1 MAEDIIKKV
10 FSFIGGGS
18 EPVSDRELLPRQTL
32 KALAQNRYAK
42 FYRPK
47 TDEIDPSF
55 AQYIYVIYKT
65 IYPAQVFL
73 RDAEKI
79 KKLKQ
84 ICFEHSLS
92 PELLAAVW
100 RLSPE
105 MIEDRAK
112 ETAPN
117 DLVRRLQD
125 DFAAVSS
132 AFDDKRRA
140 AVNKCYNLI
149 SAFSQLVLFDYV
161 SFLQKFDSA
170 LAEGVFD
177 APLKFAALRGDSLAQ
192 ELGDFFT
199 ALSALDPSLAQADGD
214 DWAAA
219 FTVMNAAYG
228 AASGGTDVLSSSQ
241 WDILLAN
248 MRELRQSKILELM
261 VRLSSK
267 NYIWEGKVKIPDEH
281 LCENWFEEKKGE
293 LHARISVIAK
303 KQQNDQIHTLA
314 AAIFGKPDIERLGY
328 YTPSANQ
335 IYVQKGLDGF
345 AYAAALNYLMAFI
358 QDYVKKDIQ
367 NICDLVLIRGKWSSS
382 NTSLQMSESFH
393 EILESISVIEKLDAN
408 LSEDG
413 GSGPRLRGA
422 LLRVD
427 RDKTQIRYIANI
439 IEGIDEEA
447 LKLIKKVLRNLI
459 VVGKNMKLMADDI
472 QKKESELIMNWK
484 ELAVFL
490 ESPLP
495 ALISDT
501 YKKINY
507 FVQLMTLVTH
517 PVE

>member
-18 EPVSDRELLPRQTL
+18 ASVSDKEQLPRQTI

-42 FYRPK
+42 FYRSK

-55 AQYIYVIYKT
+55 AQYIYVIYQT
-65 IYPAQVFL
+65 IYPVQVFL

-92 PELLAAVW
+92 PELLATVW

-105 MIEDRAK
+105 MIEGRAK

-125 DFAAVSS
+125 DFAALSN
-132 AFDDKRRA
+132 AFDDKRTA

-149 SAFSQLVLFDYV
+149 SAFSQLVLFDYA

-177 APLKFAALRGDSLAQ
+177 VPPKFAALRGDSLVQ
-192 ELGDFFT
+192 ELGDFYT
-199 ALSALDPSLAQADGD
+199 ALSALDPSAQADGD

-219 FTVMNAAYG
+219 FTVMNAACG
-228 AASGGTDVLSSSQ
+228 EAKGGTDVLSSSQ
-241 WDILLAN
+241 WDTLLAN

-281 LCENWFEEKKGE
+281 LCEDWFEEKKGE
-293 LHARISVIAK
+293 LHERISMIAK
-303 KQQNDQIHTLA
+303 KQRNDQMRVLSS
-314 AAIFGKPDIERLGY
+314 AIFGKPDIERLGY

-345 AYAAALNYLMAFI
+345 AYATALNYLLAFI

-367 NICDLVLIRGKWSSS
+367 NICDLVLIRGKWNFN

-393 EILESISVIEKLDAN
+393 EILESINVIEKLDEK

-413 GSGPRLRGA
+413 SSGPRLRAA

-427 RDKTQIRYIANI
+427 RDKTQIRYIGNI
-439 IEGIDEEA
+439 ILGIDAEA
-447 LKLIKKVLRNLI
+447 LKVIKNAVRNLI
-459 VVGKNMKLMADDI
+459 VIGKNMKLMADDI
-472 QKKESELIMNWK
+472 RKKESELIMNWK
-484 ELAVFL
+484 ELAGFL